1 MRLFRLVLLAL
12 ASAQVVVVVALK
24 GSSAQR
30 QQLRRLQPAAPLPK
44 QGGTDSKA
52 TPGADGVAPKE
63 VAPKEVAP
71 KEVAPKDPKAVD
83 PKEPKVGG
91 LPPKQKKCKKA
102 PKVDL
107 SAESAPAVS
116 PNDAP
121 DASPMVDHTQD
132 ADEPYCLQG
141 DVTAEECSAAKNGKL
156 PKGHQSIQGNVKIS
170 VSYVQGSS
178 ATDVLSKV
186 QDVIR
191 SETAAE
197 FIGCDESA
205 RRQLV
210 DDTVSGSSG
219 SGSSEETPAQEPVEP
234 LEEQD
239 LRVTGVDFQK
249 VKIADQGTCV
259 CVSREQRERAVTRS
273 FFFSRSHCSNS
284 HSLFVVSL

>member
-1 MRLFRLVLLAL
+1 MRLLRFVLLAL

-44 QGGTDSKA
+44 QGGTDPKA

-71 KEVAPKDPKAVD
+71 KEVTPKDPKAVD
-83 PKEPKVGG
+83 PKEPKADG

-121 DASPMVDHTQD
+121 DASPMVDHTRD
-132 ADEPYCLQG
+132 DDDDEPYCLQG

-205 RRQLV
+205 RRRQLV
-210 DDTVSGSSG
+210 DDTVSVSGGSG
-219 SGSSEETPAQEPVEP
+219 SGSSSEETPAQDPVEP

-259 CVSREQRERAVTRS
+259 CVCVQRATRESCHPVVFLLSVT
-273 FFFSRSHCSNS
+273 
-284 HSLFVVSL
+284 L